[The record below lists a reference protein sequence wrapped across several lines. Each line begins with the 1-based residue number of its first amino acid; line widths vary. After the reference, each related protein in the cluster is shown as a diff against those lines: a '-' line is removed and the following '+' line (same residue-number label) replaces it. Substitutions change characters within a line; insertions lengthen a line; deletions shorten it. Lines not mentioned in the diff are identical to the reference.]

1 MFRVIIAG
9 GRDFCD
15 YALLEQSMD
24 RLLSNIEDNIVVVCG
39 MARGADSLGEQYAKA
54 RGFQVCYFPAEWD
67 KYGKSAGYKRNEQMA
82 QNADALVAFWD
93 RQSRGTKHMI
103 NIANRYSLK
112 VRVIR
117 YGQDKTVKE

>member
-9 GRDFCD
+9 GRDFNN
-15 YALLEQSMD
+15 YTLLERTMD
-24 RLLSNIEDNIVVVCG
+24 RLLVNIQDDITVVCG

-67 KYGKSAGYKRNEQMA
+67 KYGRSAGYIRNEQMA
-82 QNADALVAFWD
+82 QNAEALVAFWD
-93 RQSRGTKHMI
+93 GQSRGTKHMI
-103 NIANRYSLK
+103 NIANRNNLK

-117 YGQDKTVKE
+117 YGQDKFVKE